1 MFFAKKK
8 LMVLALT
15 ALTGLSLLAAGCGSE
30 NTSSSSSSS
39 SSSASNDII
48 QTIKDRGYLKVGCK
62 VDVPL
67 FGYKN
72 PDTGELEGF
81 EIDLSHAI
89 AKKIFGDPS
98 KVEFTPVVAK
108 TRGPLLD
115 SGELDTV
122 IATYTINDERKKQY
136 DFSTPYYTDPVGLLV
151 KTADNIN
158 SLKDLSGKTIAVPQG
173 ATTRKAV
180 EDAAKAAGIEVKFAE
195 FPTYPECKAAL
206 MSGRAAAYAMDT
218 SNLSGYVDSE
228 TKILP
233 DKFAPQEYGAA
244 TKKGNDALAKLIE
257 DTIQEMKDS
266 GELDQLL
273 TKWKLNK

>member
-1 MFFAKKK
+1 MLLSKKK

-15 ALTGLSLLAAGCGSE
+15 AVTAFSLLAAGCGNDSAS
-30 NTSSSSSSS
+30 NSSSSSSS
-39 SSSASNDII
+39 SDIMK
-48 QTIKDRGYLKVGCK
+48 TIKDRGYIKVGCK

-72 PDTGELEGF
+72 PDSGEIEGF
-81 EIDLSHAI
+81 EIDLAHAV
-89 AKKIFGDPS
+89 AKKIFNDPS

-115 SGELDTV
+115 SGELDTI

-136 DFSTPYYTDPVGLLV
+136 DFSDPYFTDPVGLLV
-151 KTADNIN
+151 KQSDDIN
-158 SLKDLSGKTIAVPQG
+158 SIKDLNGKTIAVPQG

-218 SNLSGYVDSE
+218 SNLAGYVDDQ

-244 TKKGNDALAKLIE
+244 TKKGNDDLAKIIN
-257 DTIQEMKDS
+257 DTFKEMKDS
-266 GELDQLL
+266 GEMDQLL
-273 TKWKLNK
+273 AKWKLNK

>member
-1 MFFAKKK
+1 MLLSKKK
-8 LMVLALT
+8 LTVLALT
-15 ALTGLSLLAAGCGSE
+15 AMTTFSLLAAGCGGESAS
-30 NTSSSSSSS
+30 NSSS
-39 SSSASNDII
+39 SSSASGDIM
-48 QTIKDRGYLKVGCK
+48 QTIKDRGYIKIGTK

-81 EIDLSHAI
+81 EVDLAHAV
-89 AKKIFGDPS
+89 AKKIFNDPS

-115 SGELDTV
+115 SGELDAV

-136 DFSTPYYTDPVGLLV
+136 NFSDPYYTDPVGLLV
-151 KTADNIN
+151 KQSDNIN
-158 SLKDLSGKTIAVPQG
+158 SLKDLNGKTIAVPQG

-218 SNLSGYVDSE
+218 SNLAGYVDDQ

-244 TKKGNDALAKLIE
+244 TKKGNEALAKIIN
-257 DTIQEMKDS
+257 DTFQEMKDS
-266 GELDQLL
+266 GEMDKLL
-273 TKWKLNK
+273 AKWKLNK

>member
-1 MFFAKKK
+1 MFLSKKK

-15 ALTGLSLLAAGCGSE
+15 AITGLSLLATGCGSE
-30 NTSSSSSSS
+30 DSAS
-39 SSSASNDII
+39 SSSASSSAASGDIMK
-48 QTIKDRGYLKVGCK
+48 TIKDRGYIKVGSK

-72 PDTGELEGF
+72 PDSGELEGF
-81 EIDLSHAI
+81 EIDLAKAI
-89 AKKIFGDPS
+89 AKKIFNDPS
-98 KVEFTPVVAK
+98 KIEFTPVVAK

-136 DFSTPYYTDPVGLLV
+136 DFSMPYYTDPVGLLV
-151 KTADNIN
+151 KQSDNI
-158 SLKDLSGKTIAVPQG
+158 SSIKDLNGKTIAVPQG
-173 ATTRKAV
+173 ATTKKAV

-206 MSGRAAAYAMDT
+206 MSGRASAYAMDT
-218 SNLSGYVDSE
+218 SNLAGYIDDQ

-244 TKKGNDALAKLIE
+244 TKKGNEALAKIIN
-257 DTIQEMKDS
+257 DTVKEMKDS

-273 TKWKLNK
+273 VKWKLNK